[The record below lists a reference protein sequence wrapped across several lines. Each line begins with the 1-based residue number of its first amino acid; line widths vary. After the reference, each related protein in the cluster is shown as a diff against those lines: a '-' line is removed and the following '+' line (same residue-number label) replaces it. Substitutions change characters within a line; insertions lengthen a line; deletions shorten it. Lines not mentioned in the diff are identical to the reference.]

1 MVRRKATS
9 FGSMNITRVASA
21 GHKNA
26 PILQSLQKKKL
37 THVIGQAPGLGANF
51 VHGIFKIKLAPCSEI
66 RKEKKMAHFCLMN
79 YFFSQTESSSM
90 YLHSF

>member
-37 THVIGQAPGLGANF
+37 THVIGQAPGLDLPVLRYYCN
-51 VHGIFKIKLAPCSEI
+51 SENDSGNTI
-66 RKEKKMAHFCLMN
+66 VKD
-79 YFFSQTESSSM
+79 SI
-90 YLHSF
+90 